1 MQVNCDNRLCI
12 YNIANACVR
21 TTITI
26 VSGECQHPEYGE
38 STGEIVDV
46 DPIPL
51 VEPEPTAYKNVQTKT
66 AYRTEED
73 YERD

>member
-1 MQVNCDNRLCI
+1 MQVNCDNKLCI

-38 STGEIVDV
+38 STGEIINV

-51 VEPEPTAYKNVQTKT
+51 VEPTAYKNVPTET
-66 AYRTEED
+66 AYRTEEEHEGD
-73 YERD
+73 